1 MARKITLLVLPI
13 LTAMFL
19 TSSAIWTSHADDK
32 TAGNRNTVKRAQLP
46 AEALRSLAWNKKG
59 VAMSSCRLVN
69 QIR

>member
-32 TAGNRNTVKRAQLP
+32 NAGNMERCETRA
-46 AEALRSLAWNKKG
+46 AAR
-59 VAMSSCRLVN
+59 
-69 QIR
+69 